1 MLKRLSLVFIMLL
14 ATAAVILAAEESVR
28 AAPGA
33 GPVTTMKGVLM
44 DNNGDWFLRSGKEL
58 YLLHFGNRAYLAG
71 TGIPLADGKECVVEG
86 NVLDDD
92 IIVHKTTI
100 DGKSYAFRDKDG
112 APLWAG
118 DRRDRW
124 DMDDCPRFSGNRGG
138 KGERDWD
145 GPCSGRGRGEP
156 QSYRPRERG
165 RMMW

>member
-1 MLKRLSLVFIMLL
+1 MLKRLLLVLIMLL
-14 ATAAVILAAEESVR
+14 ATAAVIL

-58 YLLHFGNRAYLAG
+58 YLLHFGDRAYLAG

-86 NVLDDD
+86 NVIDDD
-92 IIVHKTTI
+92 IIVQVTTI

-124 DMDDCPRFSGNRGG
+124 DMDDCPRFGGNRGG
-138 KGERDWD
+138 KGERDGD
-145 GPCSGRGRGEP
+145 APCSRQGFGEP
-156 QSYRPRERG
+156 QSSRPRERG
-165 RMMW
+165 GMMW